1 VQSASTC
8 SSLTGRDPLAY
19 AQRKIDVAAV
29 ASVMKAYFRELTV
42 PLFPTDKYK
51 AFIECTRREDLHS
64 RLDAIRDTVNTL
76 HPAVVVVMR
85 FLFRFLHR
93 SVTFGGPALL
103 SEDQLRS

>member
-1 VQSASTC
+1 VQSGSTC

-51 AFIECTRREDLHS
+51 AFIECTREWVWVGCNGS
-64 RLDAIRDTVNTL
+64 RCGVL
-76 HPAVVVVMR
+76 M
-85 FLFRFLHR
+85 
-93 SVTFGGPALL
+93 
-103 SEDQLRS
+103 